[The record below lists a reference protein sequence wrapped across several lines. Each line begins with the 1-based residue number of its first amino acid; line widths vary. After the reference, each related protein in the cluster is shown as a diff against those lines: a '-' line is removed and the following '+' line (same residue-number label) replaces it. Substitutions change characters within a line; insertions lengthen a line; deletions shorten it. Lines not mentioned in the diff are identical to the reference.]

1 MGEKNIPRNWVR
13 EEVVILVVEYFRT
26 KNLSTSELNKSYQEI
41 SDFLR
46 KREEIL
52 TGNEISDV
60 FRDFAG
66 IRMQSGRIRCLD
78 PETHYCGMRGS
89 KLQKEIV
96 KEYLLNPPK
105 MKEEAEQIYAKYRR

>member
-1 MGEKNIPRNWVR
+1 MSEKNIPRNWVR

-26 KNLSTSELNKSYQEI
+26 KNLSTSELDKSYQEI

-46 KREEIL
+46 RREVIL
-52 TGNEISDV
+52 TENEISDV

-78 PETHYCGMRGS
+78 PDTHYCGMQGS

-96 KEYLLNPPK
+96 KEYLLNPQK
-105 MKEEAEQIYAKYRR
+105 MEEEAE